1 MITLIQP
8 FNNRL
13 LISEVKEQ
21 EQKAGS
27 IFVPDFVKERKEI
40 PKFIRVQINNISP
53 NLSPQFDY
61 LVNKQAI
68 IETGFLEEVLIDHK
82 TYLFC
87 PLNYVVAVINP
98 E

>member
-1 MITLIQP
+1 MIQP

-13 LISEVKEQ
+13 LITEVKEK
-21 EQKAGS
+21 EQKSGS

-61 LVNKQAI
+61 LLGMDAI
-68 IETGFLEEVLIDHK
+68 IETGFLEEVNIDNI
-82 TYLFC
+82 TYRFC
-87 PLNYVVAVINP
+87 PVSYVVAVITP